1 MKAVGQPDRARP
13 ATIVTH
19 HGSLDDAPV
28 LCRRSTSAPTA

>member
-19 HGSLDDAPV
+19 HGSVDDAAA
-28 LCRRSTSAPTA
+28 LYRRSTSAPAA